1 MTEPISTNGQGHRSY
16 SFTARDV
23 VAIGFRHQRVMVLC
37 FVGVVL
43 GVLLS
48 AVFLPTKYRA
58 ETKLLVKRER
68 VDPIVTP
75 EQNAP
80 MMFHDTVG
88 EEEINSEVELI
99 QSQDVLQKVVTTC
112 GLDSAKLLS
121 RFLHPRETQQNRT
134 DRAILQLRSDLVL
147 EVIKKTNVISIAYES
162 SKPELAQRVLATL
175 DKAYLDK
182 HLEVH
187 HPAGQTEFFEQ
198 EAAKY
203 KQEMMAVESELS
215 KFAGGQNSVAP
226 TVQRDMVLQKLA
238 DFNGTLDT
246 TRASI
251 AEARK
256 RITDLEGQYKSTPSR
271 LTTQMKKGDN
281 AQVLQ
286 NLKATLLTL
295 EMKRTELLTKY
306 QPTYPLVV
314 EVDKQIT
321 DTRAAL
327 TLEETSPVKEEVTD
341 QNPTYAWVNGEL
353 AKAKSDLA
361 GLEARET
368 ALNAIVNVY
377 MSQAHKL
384 EEQGILQGDLMRA
397 QKADEANY
405 LLYNKKRE
413 EARIADALD
422 RTRIL
427 NVSIAQN
434 PVIPSLPTR
443 SFWVFGLVAC
453 LLGSAVSLGV
463 VFALDYADQ
472 SFRTPTEVMA
482 ELRIPVL
489 AAVPSHRS
497 AGSSLHKNGN
507 GKGNGNGNGHGNG
520 NGKTHTVGD
529 DVRYNVTGK
538 PGKPGKPGNPDV
550 QERTH

>member
-1 MTEPISTNGQGHRSY
+1 
-16 SFTARDV
+16 V
-23 VAIGFRHQRVMVLC
+23 VAIGFRHQRVMILC

-48 AVFLPTKYRA
+48 AVFIPTKYRA

-68 VDPIVTP
+68 VDPVITP
-75 EQNAP
+75 EQTAP
-80 MMFHDTVG
+80 MMFKDTVG

-112 GLDSAKLLS
+112 GLDAKKLLS
-121 RFLHPRETQQNRT
+121 GVLHPGETAQQRT
-134 DRAILQLRSDLVL
+134 DRAILQLRGDLQL

-162 SKPELAQRVLATL
+162 HKPELAQKVLATL

-187 HPAGQTEFFEQ
+187 HPPGQAEFFEQ
-198 EAAKY
+198 EATKY
-203 KQEMMAVESELS
+203 KQEMMAVESQLS
-215 KFAGGQNSVAP
+215 KFSGGQNSVAP

-238 DFNGTLDT
+238 DFNGSLDT
-246 TRASI
+246 TRASV

-256 RITDLEGQYKSTPSR
+256 RITDLETQYKSTPER
-271 LTTQMKKGDN
+271 ITTQAKKGDN

-321 DTRAAL
+321 DTRSAL
-327 TLEETSPVKEEVTD
+327 TLEETSPVKEETTG
-341 QNPTYAWVNGEL
+341 QNPTYAWVDGEL

-368 ALNAIVNVY
+368 ALNAIVGVY
-377 MSQAHKL
+377 LSQAHKL

-434 PVIPSLPTR
+434 PVVPSLPTR
-443 SFWVFGLVAC
+443 SILIFGLVAC

-463 VFALDYADQ
+463 VFAIDYADQ
-472 SFRTPTEVMA
+472 SFRTPTEVMS

-489 AAVPSHRS
+489 AAVPVHRTTGN
-497 AGSSLHKNGN
+497 GSHKNGN
-507 GKGNGNGNGHGNG
+507 GNGNGNGHGNG
-520 NGKTHTVGD
+520 NGNGHSNGKSHVVADEDPFEMSSKPRNPTVPER
-529 DVRYNVTGK
+529 RY
-538 PGKPGKPGNPDV
+538 
-550 QERTH
+550 

>member
-1 MTEPISTNGQGHRSY
+1 MTEPISTNGRGDRSF

-23 VAIGFRHQRVMVLC
+23 VAIGFRHQRVMILC

-68 VDPIVTP
+68 VDPIITP

-80 MMFHDTVG
+80 MMYHDTVG

-112 GLDSAKLLS
+112 GLDSPKLLS
-121 RFLHPRETQQNRT
+121 RLLHPRETQQNRT

-175 DKAYLDK
+175 DKSYLDK

-187 HPAGQTEFFEQ
+187 HPAGQAEFFDQ

-203 KQEMMAVESELS
+203 KQEMMSVESQLS
-215 KFAGGQNSVAP
+215 KFSGEQNGVAP

-238 DFNGTLDT
+238 DFHGSLDT

-256 RITDLEGQYKSTPSR
+256 RITDLEGQYQSTPSR
-271 LTTQMKKGDN
+271 MTTQMKKGDN

-314 EVDKQIT
+314 EVEKQIT
-321 DTRAAL
+321 DTRGAL
-327 TLEETSPVKEEVTD
+327 TLEETSPVKEETTD
-341 QNPTYAWVNGEL
+341 QNPTYAWVNSEL

-368 ALNAIVNVY
+368 ALVAIVNVY

-384 EEQGILQGDLMRA
+384 EEQGILQGDLMRT

-427 NVSIAQN
+427 NVSVAQN

-472 SFRTPTEVMA
+472 SFRTPTEVMS

-489 AAVPSHRS
+489 AAVPSQRR
-497 AGSSLHKNGN
+497 GGNGVHKSGN
-507 GKGNGNGNGHGNG
+507 GKGNGNGSGHGNG
-520 NGKTHTVGD
+520 NGKVHTVED
-529 DVRYNVTGK
+529 DARYEVTGK
-538 PGKPGKPGNPDV
+538 PGNPNA

>member
-1 MTEPISTNGQGHRSY
+1 MNQPSSMNGSGHRSY

-37 FVGVVL
+37 FVGVVA

-48 AVFLPTKYRA
+48 ALALPVKYRA

-68 VDPIVTP
+68 VDPVITP

-80 MMFHDTVG
+80 MMFKDTVG

-112 GLDSAKLLS
+112 GLDAKKLLLGI
-121 RFLHPRETQQNRT
+121 LHPGETQQQRT
-134 DRAILQLRSDLVL
+134 DRAILQLRGDLQL

-162 SKPELAQRVLATL
+162 HKPELAQRVLATL

-187 HPAGQTEFFEQ
+187 HPPGQVEFFDQ
-198 EAAKY
+198 EADQY
-203 KQEMMAVESELS
+203 KKELMSVESQMS
-215 KFAGGQNSVAP
+215 KFSGEQNGVAP
-226 TVQRDMVLQKLA
+226 NVQRDMVLQKLA
-238 DFNGTLDT
+238 DFNGSLDT

-251 AEARK
+251 AEGQK
-256 RITDLEGQYKSTPSR
+256 RIGDLEGQLKSTPTR
-271 LTTQMKKGDN
+271 LTTQVKTGDN

-314 EVDKQIT
+314 EVDKQIA
-321 DTRAAL
+321 DTHSAL
-327 TLEETSPVKEEVTD
+327 TLEETSPVKEETTD
-341 QNPTYAWVNGEL
+341 QNTTYAWVNSEL
-353 AKAKSDLA
+353 AKAKSDVA

-368 ALNAIVNVY
+368 ALHAIVNVY
-377 MSQAHKL
+377 MAQARKL
-384 EEQGILQGDLMRA
+384 DEQGILQGDLMRT

-405 LLYNKKRE
+405 LLYTKKRE

-443 SFWVFGLVAC
+443 SPWVFGLVAC
-453 LLGSAVSLGV
+453 LLASAVSLGV

-472 SFRTPTEVMA
+472 SFRTPTEVMS

-489 AAVPSHRS
+489 AAVPSQRS
-497 AGSSLHKNGN
+497 GANGLHKNGN
-507 GKGNGNGNGHGNG
+507 GNGKGHDNGNGNGSASAH
-520 NGKTHTVGD
+520 VAAD
-529 DVRYNVTGK
+529 DDPFEVISK
-538 PGKPGKPGNPDV
+538 PRNPNLRDG
-550 QERTH
+550 RH

>member
-1 MTEPISTNGQGHRSY
+1 MEATMNQPSVNGNAHRSY

-23 VAIGFRHQRVMVLC
+23 VAIGFRHKRVMVLC
-37 FVGVVL
+37 FVGVVV

-48 AVFLPTKYRA
+48 ALVLPTKYRA

-68 VDPIVTP
+68 VDPVISP

-80 MMFHDTVG
+80 MMFKDTVA
-88 EEEINSEVELI
+88 EEDINSEVELI
-99 QSQDVLQKVVTTC
+99 QSQDVLHKVVTTC
-112 GLDSAKLLS
+112 GLDGKKLLS
-121 RFLHPRETQQNRT
+121 GILHPGETQQQRT
-134 DRAILQLRSDLVL
+134 DRAILQLRGDLQL

-162 SKPELAQRVLATL
+162 HKPELAQKVLATL
-175 DKAYLDK
+175 DQAYLDK

-187 HPAGQTEFFEQ
+187 HPAGQVAFFDQ
-198 EAAKY
+198 EADQY
-203 KQEMMAVESELS
+203 KKELMSVEGQMS
-215 KFAGGQNSVAP
+215 KFATEQNGVAP

-238 DFNGTLDT
+238 DFNSSLDT

-251 AEARK
+251 AEGQK
-256 RITDLEGQYKSTPSR
+256 RIADLEGQFKSTPTR
-271 LTTQMKKGDN
+271 IATQVKKGDN

-314 EVDKQIT
+314 EVDKQIA
-321 DTRAAL
+321 DTHAAL
-327 TLEETSPVKEEVTD
+327 TLEETTPVKEETTD
-341 QNPTYAWVNGEL
+341 QNQTYAWLNSEL
-353 AKAKSDLA
+353 AKAKADLA

-368 ALNAIVNVY
+368 ALHAVVNMY
-377 MSQAHKL
+377 MNQARKL
-384 EEQGILQGDLMRA
+384 DEQGIMQGDLMRT

-405 LLYNKKRE
+405 LLYTKKRE

-422 RTRIL
+422 KDRIL
-427 NVSIAQN
+427 NVSVAQG

-443 SFWVFGLVAC
+443 SVWIFGLVAC
-453 LLGSAVSLGV
+453 LLASAVSLGV
-463 VFALDYADQ
+463 VFAIDYADQ

-489 AAVPSHRS
+489 AAVPSHRTG
-497 AGSSLHKNGN
+497 ANGLRTNGN
-507 GKGNGNGNGHGNG
+507 GYGNGNGNGNGHGNG
-520 NGKTHTVGD
+520 NGKAHAVGD
-529 DVRYNVTGK
+529 ESSFEVTSKPRNPIQDRRY
-538 PGKPGKPGNPDV
+538 
-550 QERTH
+550 

>member
-1 MTEPISTNGQGHRSY
+1 MTDSFSTSGQGHRSY
-16 SFTARDV
+16 SFTARHV

-68 VDPIVTP
+68 VDPVISA

-80 MMFHDTVG
+80 MMFKDTVG

-112 GLDSAKLLS
+112 GLDKPKILS
-121 RFLHPRETQQNRT
+121 RFLHPQETQQNRT

-162 SKPELAQRVLATL
+162 SKPEMAQQVLATL
-175 DKAYLDK
+175 DRAYLDK
-182 HLEVH
+182 HMEVH
-187 HPAGQTEFFEQ
+187 HPPGQTEFFEQ

-203 KQEMMAVESELS
+203 KQDMMAVESELS
-215 KFAGGQNSVAP
+215 KFSGGQNSVAP

-238 DFNGTLDT
+238 DFNGSLDT

-251 AEARK
+251 AELRK
-256 RITDLEGQYKSTPSR
+256 RITGLEGQYQSTPSR
-271 LTTQMKKGDN
+271 ITTQAKSGDN

-327 TLEETSPVKEEVTD
+327 TLEETSPVKEETTD

-368 ALNAIVNVY
+368 ALNAIVDVY

-453 LLGSAVSLGV
+453 MLGSAVSLGV

-472 SFRTPTEVMA
+472 SFRTPTEVMS

-489 AAVPSHRS
+489 AAVPSYRS
-497 AGSSLHKNGN
+497 AGHGLPQSGN
-507 GKGNGNGNGHGNG
+507 AKGNGTGYGS
-520 NGKTHTVGD
+520 GKTHTVED
-529 DVRYNVTGK
+529 DILYEVTGK
-538 PGKPGKPGNPDV
+538 PGSPNA

>member
-1 MTEPISTNGQGHRSY
+1 MTDPISTNGQGQRSY

-68 VDPIVTP
+68 VDPVVSP

-80 MMFHDTVG
+80 MMFKDTVG

-99 QSQDVLQKVVTTC
+99 QSQDVLQKVAVTC
-112 GLDSAKLLS
+112 GLDKPKLLS
-121 RFLHPRETQQNRT
+121 KFLHPRETQQMRT

-162 SKPELAQRVLATL
+162 SKPELAQQVLATL
-175 DKAYLDK
+175 DQAYLQK

-203 KQEMMAVESELS
+203 KQDMMAVESQLD
-215 KFAGGQNSVAP
+215 KFSGGQNSVAP

-238 DFNGTLDT
+238 DFNGSLDT

-251 AEARK
+251 AELRK
-256 RITDLEGQYKSTPSR
+256 RITGLEEQYQSTPSR
-271 LTTQMKKGDN
+271 ITTQAKSGDN

-327 TLEETSPVKEEVTD
+327 TLEETSPVKEETTD

-361 GLEARET
+361 GLEAREVS
-368 ALNAIVNVY
+368 LNAIVGVY

-472 SFRTPTEVMA
+472 SFRTPTEVMS

-489 AAVPSHRS
+489 AAVPSYQS
-497 AGSSLHKNGN
+497 ADNGLPRN
-507 GKGNGNGNGHGNG
+507 GKSNGNGHGNG
-520 NGKTHTVGD
+520 TGRED
-529 DVRYNVTGK
+529 DIVYDVTGQ
-538 PGKPGKPGNPDV
+538 PENPKV